1 MQVNGRIQGAIN
13 YQMIGRWS
21 WQPIFLLDTRCTCD
35 VKYRVSNLVA
45 DLDWVDLL
53 HFGNCNGWWAATV
66 GIFCPGSMGQ
76 ICNQM
81 RHPES
86 CLHLKP
92 KLIIKV

>member
-45 DLDWVDLL
+45 DLDWDWVVLL
-53 HFGNCNGWWAATV
+53 PFGNCNGWWAETV
-66 GIFCPGSMGQ
+66 GIFCPGSMGEHSNSDSQ
-76 ICNQM
+76 
-81 RHPES
+81 PDET
-86 CLHLKP
+86 P
-92 KLIIKV
+92 